1 MIYLGD
7 MTDLP
12 LKVSTH
18 VSALNEAREISE
30 SRPNEIIYLFKV
42 SESYGYIIDNQA
54 TQYSNEKLIVKL
66 KAGQRL

>member
-1 MIYLGD
+1 MNF
-7 MTDLP
+7 P

-18 VSALNEAREISE
+18 VSALNEAQEISE

-66 KAGQRL
+66 KNGQRL